1 MPQILTNLMQDPWIR
16 GIGCT
21 FLGGLLLFLL
31 TKRKKEENSFFI
43 VSNKFLTLGKKY
55 KILAVHQ
62 YEKIDDNIS
71 GYRQLGQNS
80 RPHQWKKLIK
90 IKSSFFNLKHE
101 IIPINP
107 KDILTVVISRNG
119 KENYKSI
126 EFNK

>member
-1 MPQILTNLMQDPWIR
+1 MPQILIDLIQDPWIR

-21 FLGGLLLFLL
+21 FLGGLLLFFI
-31 TKRKKEENSFFI
+31 TKNKNEENISSI
-43 VSNKFLTLGKKY
+43 VSNKFFTLGKKY

-62 YEKIDDNIS
+62 YKKENDAIS
-71 GYRQLGQNS
+71 GYTQLRQNS
-80 RPHQWKKLIK
+80 RPDQWKKLIK
-90 IKSSFFNLKHE
+90 IKSIFFDLKHE

-119 KENYKSI
+119 KENWKSI